1 MRSRILSLA
10 DCGELI
16 TGPIIESMPISEIA
30 GNVERDLQSLCM
42 QCKQTNAVSTVSS
55 GDTVLLKL
63 VSNLPKFHRC
73 GLFVVVGANL
83 FDAELEAALVGKT
96 VGSTFPVCID
106 GETVTVTVEKCLHTV
121 IPEPS
126 DEMIAQ
132 LELEGITTL
141 EAYRQQTARQHKE
154 QYREYYLEY
163 LASEYAEQ
171 WFDAS
176 AWEIDPSE
184 LDTFFVAAKRQHDLE
199 CEAHDTYFLENYPG
213 QLNEILRNDALRY
226 LQALLV
232 ECQLF
237 GGDPKELKPDL
248 EHAYA
253 RKAAM
258 ERIWNYMAGFIS
270 PHFTLIWEEDR

>member
-10 DCGELI
+10 DCSRLI
-16 TGPIIESMPISEIA
+16 NEPIIESLPISEITD
-30 GNVERDLQSLCM
+30 NVERDLHSLCM
-42 QCKQTNAVSTVSS
+42 LCKRIQDVSTVSS

-63 VSNLPKFHRC
+63 VSSLPKFHRN
-73 GLFVVVGANL
+73 GLFVAVGANL
-83 FDAELEAALVGKT
+83 FDAKLEASLVEKT
-96 VGSTFPVCID
+96 VGSTYDLRID

-132 LELEGITTL
+132 LEMEGIATL
-141 EAYRQQTARQHKE
+141 EQYRHYTAEQHKAMF
-154 QYREYYLEY
+154 REYYLEY

-176 AWEIDPSE
+176 TWEIDPNE
-184 LDTFFVAAKRQHDLE
+184 LEIFFVAAKRQHELE

-213 QLNEILRNDALRY
+213 QLDEMLRNDALRY
-226 LQALLV
+226 LQALLAG
-232 ECQLF
+232 CQLF
-237 GGDPKELKPDL
+237 GGDPLALEPDL

-253 RKAAM
+253 RKNVM
-258 ERIWNYMAGFIS
+258 ERIWNYVAGFVS
-270 PHFTLIWEEDR
+270 PHFTLNWEEDT